1 MLLDRDTDLFTAIST
16 SVRGVIANWQT
27 MAGWAGLI
35 VLFTAAGLAT
45 AFIGLA
51 LALPLIGY
59 ASWHAYKEIVD
70 ND

>member
-1 MLLDRDTDLFTAIST
+1 LFTAIAT
-16 SVRGVIANWQT
+16 SVQGVMTNWKT
-27 MAGWAGLI
+27 MAGWAALI

-45 AFIGLA
+45 GFIGLA

-59 ASWHAYKEIVD
+59 ASWYAYKEIVD

>member
-1 MLLDRDTDLFTAIST
+1 
-16 SVRGVIANWQT
+16 

-59 ASWHAYKEIVD
+59 ASWHAYKEIVAD
-70 ND
+70 D

>member
-1 MLLDRDTDLFTAIST
+1 MLLDRDTDLFTAVTTRSG
-16 SVRGVIANWQT
+16 RDANWQT

-51 LALPLIGY
+51 LALP
-59 ASWHAYKEIVD
+59 
-70 ND
+70 